1 MLRDVHPQVL
11 THQPQ
16 IRGGVLR
23 VVQRRKLKL
32 KAKLKQ
38 NESSLS
44 YFGYKRLAPGGFY
57 MGLIGS
63 TCTVLPCVGQGDL
76 NLKVEAARA
85 E

>member
-32 KAKLKQ
+32 KAKV
-38 NESSLS
+38 ESGSS
-44 YFGYKRLAPGGFY
+44 CFTFKRLVPGAFNVGF
-57 MGLIGS
+57 IGS
-63 TCTVLPCVGQGDL
+63 TCTALP
-76 NLKVEAARA
+76 
-85 E
+85 